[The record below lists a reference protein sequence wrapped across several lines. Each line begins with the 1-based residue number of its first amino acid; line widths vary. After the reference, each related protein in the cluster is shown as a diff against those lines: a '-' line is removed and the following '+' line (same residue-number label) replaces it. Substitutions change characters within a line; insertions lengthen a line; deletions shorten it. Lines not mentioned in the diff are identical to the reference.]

1 MQQGTPIG
9 AYSSAVPPPGLKPY
23 VSYPTGSYP
32 PSSYPTVSYSYQ
44 HYHPLYSAPIP
55 HSTRQLHPI
64 LTTPSDSSRASGS
77 SEDDQPLPSPS
88 RVLFR
93 PVDFDNPSG
102 DQAANCFPSA
112 SCESTGGITVFLTEK
127 KLWEKFLA
135 VGNEMIVTK
144 PGRYEQMFAMA
155 SVASRY
161 SDT

>member
-135 VGNEMIVTK
+135 VGKRDDRHKTGKVRTNVCNGLGSK
-144 PGRYEQMFAMA
+144 SLF
-155 SVASRY
+155 
-161 SDT
+161 